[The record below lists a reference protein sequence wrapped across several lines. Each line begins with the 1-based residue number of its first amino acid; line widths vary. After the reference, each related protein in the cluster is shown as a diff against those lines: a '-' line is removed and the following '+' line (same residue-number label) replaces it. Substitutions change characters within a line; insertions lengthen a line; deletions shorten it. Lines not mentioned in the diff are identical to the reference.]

1 MKKKLSE
8 ALRDCH
14 NDDNKAVC
22 GDLFMNNVI
31 LTLQS
36 FCVKFFM
43 INIELIFLYNL
54 QIKVQ
59 YHAKT
64 FVGHFFFV
72 CFEFLI

>member
-43 INIELIFLYNL
+43 MINIELIFFYTIFKLKFNIMRKL
-54 QIKVQ
+54 LLV
-59 YHAKT
+59 T
-64 FVGHFFFV
+64 FFRVF
-72 CFEFLI
+72 